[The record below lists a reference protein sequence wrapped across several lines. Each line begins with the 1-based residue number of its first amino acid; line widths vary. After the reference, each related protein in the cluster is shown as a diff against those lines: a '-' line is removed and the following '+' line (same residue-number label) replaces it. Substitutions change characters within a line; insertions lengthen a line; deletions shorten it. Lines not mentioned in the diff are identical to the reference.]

1 MKKSLFILLLSL
13 FAALKTY
20 AYDAKVGAIYYNFS
34 GAEAQVTYKKN
45 GTPAYTGD
53 VLIPTTVDYDGNTY
67 KVTSIDQIAFSN
79 CRFLTSISI
88 PNTITEIGYSAFFG
102 CSSLTAVTI
111 PNSVTK
117 IANNAFEDCSS
128 LISIAIPNS
137 VTSIGACTFKG
148 CTSLTSITI
157 PNSVTYIG
165 RAAFS
170 GCSSLISVIIPN
182 SVNEIDDYAFIGCS
196 SLTSVTIGN
205 SVTSIGYAAFKD
217 CSNVKELV
225 YAEGCKIVLPTA
237 LISIEKVIIPST
249 VTEIASG
256 AFGGCSSLTSINIP
270 NSVTE
275 IGDQAFVDCSS
286 LTSFTIP
293 QAVTRIADYTFDSC
307 SSLISIIIPNSVNSI
322 GENAFYGCSSLTSIT
337 IPNSV
342 NEIDNYAF
350 CECSSLPSITIPNSV
365 TKIGFRAFYG
375 CLSLTSVTIPNS
387 VTEIHNDAFTGCSNV
402 KELIYAEGCKTALR
416 TYLTAIEKVTIPNSV
431 TEIGKSAFANCSSL
445 TSVIIPNSVT
455 SISNDAFYECSSLAS
470 VTIGNSVT
478 SIDYTTFWGCSN
490 VKELVFAEGCNTVF
504 PTYLTSIKKVTI
516 PKSVTT
522 IMSSAFSDCSSLT
535 TINIPESVTSIG
547 DYAFYRCSSLPTIII
562 PNFVTKIGSYVF
574 EYCSSLTTV
583 TVGESVASIGNYA
596 FAHCQSLT
604 AISIPNSVT
613 SISERAFYD
622 CSSLMTVTLGRSVA
636 AIDDGAFCYCPSL
649 ETIISEIKNPFPCSN
664 SVFEVAYKKA
674 TLYVPFYSFYLYQ
687 ITDGWKE
694 FEKII
699 PVYTRG
705 SITMA
710 VCGNSN
716 QDITEQVTVLWYD
729 ADAKQIGSGN
739 KLNGVEE
746 GDTLYYSIILD
757 EDLGRKYREVIMQP
771 IVLDSDSDSLICTLE
786 EIPRIVLE
794 GRVSA
799 TDIDKN
805 PVNVTIRQMLN
816 GKYEQVYTTQT
827 DEQGLFDIEVFD
839 DVTDVILSG
848 DAYFEVPLHRDGF
861 AGNGNLGTIPMNLV
875 SGFAFAA
882 DITLKNATT
891 PGAAEEVS
899 ELPGGLNNIEFS
911 LSNVT
916 TGEALSDFTV
926 QNGNL
931 IIKSAV
937 GIGDEIRLTAK
948 SKQNVF
954 AEATTTFNIEE
965 GANSISLELT
975 ELGGIDV
982 TYASSSNGKTIG
994 YLYDAN
1000 NTLVAKSSYVG
1011 ESLSLRH
1018 LPSGNYTLITMGS
1031 SALLGN
1037 LTNLSDLNVIGLN
1050 EGSDFITAN
1059 IIVTDGVLSASSIRD
1074 VPRMDDS
1081 RFYYTT
1087 DNAYFSANKASVTS
1101 GDYIA
1106 LSARMDLKPQY
1117 QEKVNDVLF
1126 TVDLPEGCQ
1135 LVDNSVIANRQA
1147 VAYTCNGNKLM
1158 MNLDQE
1164 QWQGELRFCVIPTLN
1179 QMYTITAMASF
1190 DIDGVVSQPIGTAQ
1204 FESKGLSLSTPSQTA
1219 DTNIPINGTAK
1230 GKSEVSIYD
1239 NDVLIGKTTSKA
1251 DGTWSASCELYK
1263 PFSHSFHDI
1272 YAKITTENGLELTSE
1287 TKQVEYNKNMITPKS
1302 VTMTFYNGWYREN
1315 KTVEF
1320 NLIDGTTSP
1329 TSWPFYSAADFTFLA
1344 DFTKNDSTR
1353 VKNVNIKVL
1362 NSDGTVRTL
1371 PATFDGKHGKW
1382 VATTRYSRSSRLP
1395 QNVTVE
1401 YELFSQDELDNTE
1414 FMEEQIQIL
1423 SNCGQAFYNFSKEHY
1438 VLEYISDDVNTVSL
1452 NLIDA
1457 GTSLGI
1463 VTITQQ
1469 DLNES
1474 IKYLDS
1480 VDFDYYI
1487 DDEGKAH
1494 CYHINISESALS
1506 INIVDLAD
1514 SIAYE
1519 VSFDFSKR
1527 DISKAPINIPFDLF
1541 DVANWGNTLNGFL
1554 TTAVPY
1560 LNIKSDLDFMYDLC
1574 NSYKR
1579 ILNERNNTARTYL
1592 RVRCDDGSLRLS
1604 DGAINQFLSELDI
1617 YKESD
1622 EMFVERLYEYINI
1635 YKRKIANSAIFDAAI
1650 TTIGLKGPAVLA
1662 KYLKFGPNTK
1672 VIASITKQLNGVGTN
1687 TVSKSLKTYLG
1698 IQFSNALGGITNTV
1712 KRVSDFGDFHGE
1724 YEKFSSWAPMNY
1736 NIRMNKYSAML
1747 YDIELNYK
1755 KCTKDKDKEEQNDE
1769 PLDEKSDNKPE
1780 FNGTGSKGIIDPSGY
1795 VYEAVLSNR
1804 LEGVTATCYQL
1815 TQVED
1820 MYGDITEEAVVWNA
1834 EDYSQQNPV
1843 KTDKYG
1849 FYRWDVPQGMWQ
1861 VKYEKEGY
1869 ETVYSGW
1876 LPVPPPQLDVNVAM
1890 KQSTPPTVTQMRG
1903 TESGITIDMTKYML
1917 PATMTTANITVTRNG
1932 KPEQGTIEML
1942 NAEQAPLS
1950 SETYVQKVKFV
1961 PDSRFS
1967 VSDIVVVTVLKDVK
1981 SYCGITMTADHQ
1993 ETVKIESEISNIVVD
2008 AEITVPY
2015 RGERELRVLVL
2026 PREAAAGRKL
2036 LVNTSSSM
2044 IASVSANE
2052 LIVEEDGSAT
2062 LTLGGEL
2069 PGGAVIEFAIDG
2081 SDVMTSSKIQVKD
2094 VVDMVA
2100 PPMASI
2106 PNGVVVAKGTQI
2118 ELSCE
2123 TEGATIYYTLDG
2135 SCPCDEAARLVYT
2148 TPIVINESVMIKAMA
2163 VAPDMEDS
2171 EIAEFSYIVTPIVG
2185 IDAATLDETIKVF
2198 PLPVRDKL
2206 NVTAGGKMI
2215 KSVTLVS
2222 TNGSVVAKAAKPE
2235 TIVTLDVRSLAPSIY
2250 FVNVATEDK
2259 NYSRK
2264 IMKIE

>member
-1 MKKSLFILLLSL
+1 MC
-13 FAALKTY
+13 AT
-20 AYDAKVGAIYYNFS
+20 
-34 GAEAQVTYKKN
+34 
-45 GTPAYTGD
+45 
-53 VLIPTTVDYDGNTY
+53 
-67 KVTSIDQIAFSN
+67 
-79 CRFLTSISI
+79 
-88 PNTITEIGYSAFFG
+88 
-102 CSSLTAVTI
+102 
-111 PNSVTK
+111 NS
-117 IANNAFEDCSS
+117 
-128 LISIAIPNS
+128 
-137 VTSIGACTFKG
+137 
-148 CTSLTSITI
+148 
-157 PNSVTYIG
+157 
-165 RAAFS
+165 
-170 GCSSLISVIIPN
+170 
-182 SVNEIDDYAFIGCS
+182 
-196 SLTSVTIGN
+196 
-205 SVTSIGYAAFKD
+205 
-217 CSNVKELV
+217 
-225 YAEGCKIVLPTA
+225 
-237 LISIEKVIIPST
+237 
-249 VTEIASG
+249 
-256 AFGGCSSLTSINIP
+256 
-270 NSVTE
+270 
-275 IGDQAFVDCSS
+275 
-286 LTSFTIP
+286 
-293 QAVTRIADYTFDSC
+293 
-307 SSLISIIIPNSVNSI
+307 
-322 GENAFYGCSSLTSIT
+322 
-337 IPNSV
+337 
-342 NEIDNYAF
+342 
-350 CECSSLPSITIPNSV
+350 
-365 TKIGFRAFYG
+365 
-375 CLSLTSVTIPNS
+375 
-387 VTEIHNDAFTGCSNV
+387 GCSNV

-1287 TKQVEYNKNMITPKS
+1287 TKLVEYNKNMITPKS

-1382 VATTRYSRSSRLP
+1382 VATTKYSSSSRLP

-1401 YELFSQDELDNTE
+1401 YDLIPVEVPFDPSVIDEDNNQYKNIIQNYVMNADSSKCEVLEATDSKVVCKYQTYTMDSPVIIQMEKLDYHQLIRE
-1414 FMEEQIQIL
+1414 FET
-1423 SNCGQAFYNFSKEHY
+1423 KEH
-1438 VLEYISDDVNTVSL
+1438 LS
-1452 NLIDA
+1452 IDND
-1457 GTSLGI
+1457 GVI
-1463 VTITQQ
+1463 
-1469 DLNES
+1469 
-1474 IKYLDS
+1474 
-1480 VDFDYYI
+1480 
-1487 DDEGKAH
+1487 
-1494 CYHINISESALS
+1494 
-1506 INIVDLAD
+1506 INIVD
-1514 SIAYE
+1514 S
-1519 VSFDFSKR
+1519 V
-1527 DISKAPINIPFDLF
+1527 
-1541 DVANWGNTLNGFL
+1541 
-1554 TTAVPY
+1554 
-1560 LNIKSDLDFMYDLC
+1560 
-1574 NSYKR
+1574 
-1579 ILNERNNTARTYL
+1579 LNEKNMQWIWIDAERSMVY
-1592 RVRCDDGSLRLS
+1592 
-1604 DGAINQFLSELDI
+1604 
-1617 YKESD
+1617 
-1622 EMFVERLYEYINI
+1622 VEI
-1635 YKRKIANSAIFDAAI
+1635 SAAI
-1650 TTIGLKGPAVLA
+1650 TNAKTSIKKANIFEGNKTLGSLLKTSLLNLFFNAGDIINITNDFNAAHTDLHYWLSMYDQTLNNHMQLYKKTLQLIEA
-1662 KYLKFGPNTK
+1662 KCPDGSFRLSTTAYNSAK
-1672 VIASITKQLNGVGTN
+1672 
-1687 TVSKSLKTYLG
+1687 KSLKENFDDATAMRQQFNSNLNRVEREISRRRDFASMQSACWSLVG
-1698 IQFSNALGGITNTV
+1698 IVPSVKTEVQGIGV
-1712 KRVSDFGDFHGE
+1712 FLRFLADDVVSDLGTTTASDAYGHLIENTFNTFYTTDKLSEWYFPANRE
-1724 YEKFSSWAPMNY
+1724 
-1736 NIRMNKYSAML
+1736 IINKYIILQTSIQNA
-1747 YDIELNYK
+1747 YK
-1755 KCTKDKDKEEQNDE
+1755 LCEKKKEDNGDKEERNDE
-1769 PLDEKSDNKPE
+1769 PLDEKSDNKPN
-1780 FNGTGSKGIIDPSGY
+1780 FNGNGSKGIVDPSGY

-1950 SETYVQKVKFV
+1950 GETYVQKVKFV
-1961 PDSRFS
+1961 PNSRFS
-1967 VSDIVVVTVLKDVK
+1967 VSDNVVVTVHKEVK
-1981 SYCGITMTADHQ
+1981 SYCGVTMTADYQ
-1993 ETVKIESEISNIVVD
+1993 ETVKIESEITDIVVD

-2026 PREAAAGRKL
+2026 PREASAGRKL
-2036 LVNTSSSM
+2036 LVNSSSSM

-2135 SCPCDEAARLVYT
+2135 SCPCDEAHRILYT
-2148 TPIVINESVMIKAMA
+2148 EPITVNNNLVINAIA
-2163 VAPDMEDS
+2163 VAPDMYDS
-2171 EIAEFSYIVTPIVG
+2171 DVVEFVYFVNTVVG
-2185 IDAATLDETIKVF
+2185 IDEDTLDETIKVY

-2206 NVTAGGKMI
+2206 NVTAGGELI

-2222 TNGSVVAKAAKPE
+2222 MNGSVVAKAAKPE

-2264 IMKIE
+2264 IMKVE